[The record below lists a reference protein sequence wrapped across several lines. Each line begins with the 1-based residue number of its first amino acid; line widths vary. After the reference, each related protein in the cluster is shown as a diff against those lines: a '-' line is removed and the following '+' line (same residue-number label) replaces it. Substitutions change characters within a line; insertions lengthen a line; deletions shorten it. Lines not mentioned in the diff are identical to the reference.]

1 MTQKQFHEIICLS
14 QSQDS
19 TCVQNDI
26 NNNKCL
32 NKKRMPICTATGI
45 KYISD
50 NQIIKQYNRNQ
61 VDNIKVASFGVT
73 RFADPLFYCL

>member
-32 NKKRMPICTATGI
+32 NKKKNANMYGYRNKIHFRQ
-45 KYISD
+45 SD
-50 NQIIKQYNRNQ
+50 NKTIQQK
-61 VDNIKVASFGVT
+61 SS
-73 RFADPLFYCL
+73 